1 MHKTAVR
8 LAHKGAMVSNG
19 WANPALI
26 DLVMLPSSC
35 RGFTSGRECSLCS
48 EQVFAIAEKSDY
60 CMLSVEW
67 AWLKYT
73 LVQLWD
79 QGSNADENIVC

>member
-35 RGFTSGRECSLCS
+35 RGCTSGRECSLCS
-48 EQVFAIAEKSDY
+48 EQVFASRKI
-60 CMLSVEW
+60 
-67 AWLKYT
+67 
-73 LVQLWD
+73 
-79 QGSNADENIVC
+79 